1 MLAGLGLVLL
11 ATGAG
16 AAPVRHDLLRPSP
29 CLQAGFPDCGT
40 VLATDPAGALDGRMG
55 MEIAPLPPVDPVS
68 ALLPRASRAVVAELT
83 GRFRRIA
90 RLEAFLAF
98 LAGDALSLDELAGGD
113 PLLAATLQPSGTRA
127 IAAFPGQAGGLF
139 ADVGG
144 QVLRGPGAS
153 GSSRRAVAAPQYPVA
168 PTFFL
173 AALAG
178 GAGGNGGGTA
188 SAGGATP
195 AAALPGAALS
205 DPSAPPGTALSGG
218 LPTAG
223 PGAIPGSIG
232 PRPTSGRIGGDGA
245 PTGGGGGGGGGSPG
259 PAPVPLPLPG
269 LLLACALC
277 GLSLARARSI

>member
-16 AAPVRHDLLRPSP
+16 AAPVRHDLLRLSP
-29 CLQAGFPDCGT
+29 CLQAGLPDCGT

-55 MEIAPLPPVDPVS
+55 MEIAPLPPLDPVS

-98 LAGDALSLDELAGGD
+98 LAGGALSLDELAGGD
-113 PLLAATLQPSGTRA
+113 PLLAAPLQPSGTRA

-144 QVLRGPGAS
+144 QVLRGPGGS
-153 GSSRRAVAAPQYPVA
+153 GTSGRAVVAPQVQVA
-168 PTFFL
+168 PAFFL

-188 SAGGATP
+188 SAGGTTP
-195 AAALPGAALS
+195 AAALP
-205 DPSAPPGTALSGG
+205 DPSAPPGIVLSGG
-218 LPTAG
+218 IPAAG
-223 PGAIPGSIG
+223 PGGDPGPTG
-232 PRPTSGRIGGDGA
+232 TRPTAGRIGGDGA
-245 PTGGGGGGGGGSPG
+245 PTGGGGGSGGGSPGPG